1 MKIAVCTKRVP
12 DSAARVKVASDGR
25 SVDLAGIEYCI
36 SPYDEIAVEKAVQL
50 KESGVAEEVVIYCI
64 GPAEATKEI
73 RTCLAMGADRAVHL
87 VGQPEALDAAAT
99 ALLLAEAMED
109 GIDLILCG
117 NKAIDTDAMQ
127 VHHRMAA
134 RLDLPC
140 VNLVTSLEIA
150 DGVATM
156 TVATEGTTETVTAP
170 LPLAV
175 GVAKGLCEPRY
186 PALKGI
192 MKAKKK
198 PIDTREVG
206 EGQVAQLTV
215 HSLELPPPRPQGRI
229 VGEGV
234 EAVPELVRLLREE
247 AKAL

>member
-12 DSAARVKVASDGR
+12 DTAARVKIAASQVGIDH
-25 SVDLAGIEYCI
+25 AGIEYVV
-36 SPYDEIAVEKAVQL
+36 SPYDEIAVEQAVRL
-50 KESGVAEEVVIYCI
+50 KENGVATEVVIYCL

-87 VGQPEALDAAAT
+87 TGDPDAYDAGAT
-99 ALLLAEAMED
+99 ASLLAEAIEPD
-109 GIDLILCG
+109 TDLILFG
-117 NKAIDTDAMQ
+117 NKAVDTDSMQ
-127 VHHRMAA
+127 VGHRVAA
-134 RLDLPC
+134 RREVPF
-140 VNLVTSLEIA
+140 VNLVTGLEIA
-150 DGVATM
+150 DGAATM
-156 TVATEGTTETVTAP
+156 QVSTEGTTETMRAP

-175 GVAKGLCEPRY
+175 GVQKGLCEPRY

-198 PIDTREVG
+198 PIDTREAPADLPA
-206 EGQVAQLTV
+206 QTTIVAM
-215 HSLELPPPRPQGRI
+215 ELPPPRPEGRI
-229 VGEGV
+229 VGEGA